1 MTVRFHEALQPLL
14 VSIDAVDYWPE
25 NPRRGDTRAL
35 RESLTTNGMY
45 QAIVAQASTKFVI
58 AGNHRLEALR
68 ELGEKQVPVLF
79 VDVSDSEARRI
90 ALADNRTSDLAFY
103 DDKALFDL
111 LDKLMEDEGGDIA
124 ALEGTGYD
132 RAAFEMLM
140 QGLEPSGSVLGGV
153 RQGVNP
159 EERLDEYNQLDL
171 RSIILPYSIEEY
183 DRVATGFQA
192 LRAAWRLDTN
202 AEVVTQLVADAMEE
216 LAASGLEP
224 EVVDAP

>member
-1 MTVRFHEALQPLL
+1 MIFHEALKPLM
-14 VSIDAVDYWPE
+14 VSVDEVDYYPE

-45 QAIVAQASTKFVI
+45 QPIVAQASTKYVI
-58 AGNHRLEALR
+58 AGNHRLEALL

-79 VDVSDSEARRI
+79 VDVDDAEARRI

-103 DDKALFDL
+103 DDRALFDL
-111 LDKLMEDEGGDIA
+111 LDKLMADEGGDIS

-153 RQGVNP
+153 RQGVMP
-159 EERLDEYNQLDL
+159 DERLDEYNQLDL

-183 DRVATGFQA
+183 DRVATAFQA
-192 LRAAWRLDTN
+192 LRATWQLDTN
-202 AEVVTQLVADAMEE
+202 AEVVSRLVANAMDD
-216 LAASGLEP
+216 LAESGLPEP
-224 EVVDAP
+224 EAVDAP